1 MIVFICSLPFSYCPL
16 TKPLIQRIPL
26 ERNPSRKVEEV
37 SSSNFIVL
45 NGTLAFTTIELIISE
60 VR

>member
-1 MIVFICSLPFSYCPL
+1 LSSYVLCPSLLPTNKTPNPEDPLGKKPF
-16 TKPLIQRIPL
+16 Q
-26 ERNPSRKVEEV
+26 EGEEV